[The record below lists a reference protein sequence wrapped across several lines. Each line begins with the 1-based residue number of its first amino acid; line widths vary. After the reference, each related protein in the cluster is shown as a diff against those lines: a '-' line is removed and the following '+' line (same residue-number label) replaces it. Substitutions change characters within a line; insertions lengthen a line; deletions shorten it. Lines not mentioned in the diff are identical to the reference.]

1 MLPRMTVEPDIPH
14 KLGQMRHNLD
24 DLYKLVSQG
33 QARITGTL
41 MRHHNRLE
49 ELQQTLDLH
58 NGRLD
63 RIEDNQRR
71 QSERLDQIE
80 GRLEGVEGRLTGIED
95 HQRRQSDQLAEI
107 LGVLRGPAPVADS
120 APGSAR

>member
-1 MLPRMTVEPDIPH
+1 MLPRMTVQPDIPH
-14 KLGQMRHNLD
+14 KLGQMRHDLD
-24 DLYKLVSQG
+24 DLYELVSQG

-71 QSERLDQIE
+71 QSERLDGI
-80 GRLEGVEGRLTGIED
+80 VGRLTGIED
-95 HQRRQSDQLAEI
+95 YQRRQSDQLAEI
-107 LGVLRGPAPVADS
+107 LGVLRGSAPVADS
-120 APGSAR
+120 APGSVP

>member
-1 MLPRMTVEPDIPH
+1 MLPRMTAEQDLPH
-14 KLGQMRHNLD
+14 KLGQMHRDLD
-24 DLYKLVSQG
+24 DLYELISQG

-71 QSERLDQIE
+71 QF
-80 GRLEGVEGRLTGIED
+80 
-95 HQRRQSDQLAEI
+95 DQLSAQMAEI
-107 LGVLRGPAPVADS
+107 LGVLRGSAPVADS
-120 APGSAR
+120 TPGSAR

>member
-1 MLPRMTVEPDIPH
+1 MLPRMSVQPDIPH
-14 KLGQMRHNLD
+14 KLGQMRHDLD
-24 DLYKLVSQG
+24 DLYELVSQG

-71 QSERLDQIE
+71 HSERLE
-80 GRLEGVEGRLTGIED
+80 RIED
-95 HQRRQSDQLAEI
+95 NQRQQFDQLSAQMAEI
-107 LGVLRGPAPVADS
+107 LGVLRGSAPVTDS
-120 APGSAR
+120 APGSTR

>member
-14 KLGQMRHNLD
+14 KLGQMRHDLD
-24 DLYKLVSQG
+24 DLYELVSQG

-71 QSERLDQIE
+71 HAERLD
-80 GRLEGVEGRLTGIED
+80 GIESRLD
-95 HQRRQSDQLAEI
+95 SIEDNQRRQFDQLSAQMTEI
-107 LGVLRGPAPVADS
+107 LGVLRGSAVVADS
-120 APGSAR
+120 ASGSTR